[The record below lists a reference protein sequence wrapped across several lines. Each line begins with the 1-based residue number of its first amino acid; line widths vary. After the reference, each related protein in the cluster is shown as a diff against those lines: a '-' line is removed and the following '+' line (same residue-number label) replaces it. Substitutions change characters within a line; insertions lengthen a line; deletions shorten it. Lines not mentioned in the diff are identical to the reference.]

1 MHEIKLTI
9 DGKEVQLTEEQLKM
23 LGLTKNR
30 KNPFDRI
37 QNDHSPCYFYINA
50 DGQLNYVQDYHGS
63 FDDAAYN
70 NANYFNDQDFAK
82 QVSLH
87 QTLYRKLLKFAY
99 DNGYH
104 DTAEWNG
111 LNRHWGIYY
120 NVETHQ
126 FAVDCY
132 GSHKR
137 VGYWFSSGVGA
148 ARAIDEVIRP
158 FMREHPEFVW

>member
-1 MHEIKLTI
+1 MKEIKLTI
-9 DGKEVQLTEEQLKM
+9 DGKEIQLTDEQMKM
-23 LGLTKNR
+23 LGIAHKR
-30 KNPFDRI
+30 KNPFERVEPGDDYYYI
-37 QNDHSPCYFYINA
+37 SSHNDVGTYTYSSAGVDNEFYA
-50 DGQLNYVQDYHGS
+50 VS
-63 FDDAAYN
+63 
-70 NANYFNDQDFAK
+70 NYFSDEAFAK
-82 QVSLH
+82 QVALH
-87 QTLYRKLLKFAY
+87 QLLYRKLLKFSY

-104 DTAEWNG
+104 DTAEWDG

>member
-1 MHEIKLTI
+1 MSENYIVINGKKAELT
-9 DGKEVQLTEEQLKM
+9 DEQMKA
-23 LGLTKNR
+23 LGIAHKR
-30 KNPFDRI
+30 KNPFKSVGYDKNYYYTDCFGTIVQTTDNCNAVSARF
-37 QNDHSPCYFYINA
+37 QNA
-50 DGQLNYVQDYHGS
+50 
-63 FDDAAYN
+63 
-70 NANYFNDQDFAK
+70 ANYFNDETFAK
-82 QVSLH
+82 QVALH
-87 QTLYRKLLKFAY
+87 QLLYRKLLKFSY

-111 LNRHWGIYY
+111 LNRHWGVYY